1 MNDQILASSRVLVK
15 WSAMSPMILMFSIFL
30 PLCWPYL
37 PLELQGAVAATSAL
51 YRQYC
56 FQEKKKKWG
65 GGERISFAS
74 LIGEKN
80 ILQKNLRRLP
90 MNFHGQDWGICSP
103 SVVRKAVLQGSH
115 TFSLFSGRWALP
127 ANKGMGNACRKAA
140 NHIHLYSDAPSVP
153 GVTTP
158 GGHWA
163 PKCPAES
170 QDLSSTFGQVLTKW
184 ELGVSGEGQKPFHCL
199 FCHLNSGAFIK
210 VAFSPSCS

>member
-1 MNDQILASSRVLVK
+1 MNDQILASSRLLVK
-15 WSAMSPMILMFSIFL
+15 WSATSPMILTFSIFP
-30 PLCWPYL
+30 PLCRPYL

-56 FQEKKKKWG
+56 FQGKKKKCG
-65 GGERISFAS
+65 VGGERISFAS

-90 MNFHGQDWGICSP
+90 VNFHGQDWGICFP

-115 TFSLFSGRWALP
+115 IFSLFSGTWALP
-127 ANKGMGNACRKAA
+127 ANKGMGNACGKAA
-140 NHIHLYSDAPSVP
+140 NHIHLYSHAPSVP
-153 GVTTP
+153 TAAVP

-170 QDLSSTFGQVLTKW
+170 QDLSSTFGRVLTKW
-184 ELGVSGEGQKPFHCL
+184 ELGVPGEGQEPPL
-199 FCHLNSGAFIK
+199 SLL
-210 VAFSPSCS
+210 SP